1 VKANQGRL
9 PLAFPS
15 CRANRSTTLIKS
27 LTRMLK
33 QLSLCAHSQ
42 NPESLKAAFVIMEV
56 LFKIGKSAR
65 KSLLV
70 EDLLEILSQMAML

>member
-1 VKANQGRL
+1 
-9 PLAFPS
+9 
-15 CRANRSTTLIKS
+15 
-27 LTRMLK
+27 MLK

-56 LFKIGKSAR
+56 LFKIGKYAR